1 MFRYAKSSVVRT
13 LRLCI
18 SFVYLITPFCF
29 PSRFF
34 FFACLLACSAAP
46 AIFHSLARTTFPTCL
61 DCLIDKLKNVG
72 KKQRLGISTDCD
84 CYRRPTWPQRLYHY
98 NKYVGM
104 NDVDNNAID

>member
-1 MFRYAKSSVVRT
+1 MQKAVWLGLYDFVS
-13 LRLCI
+13 LLCI
-18 SFVYLITPFCF
+18 SSLLFAFLPDFSF
-29 PSRFF
+29 LL
-34 FFACLLACSAAP
+34 ACLLALQP